1 MEVKRDEF
9 VDDDFFVEEVD
20 IVKLGVV
27 VKEEG
32 DDQVFELEDKEG
44 LFVEVLFF
52 GDGKVLVEV
61 EVGGDSVDVLF
72 KFVFLFE
79 FVFFLN

>member
-44 LFVEVLFF
+44 LFVEVLFL
-52 GDGKVLVEV
+52 GDGDVLVEV
-61 EVGGDSVDVLF
+61 EVGGDRVDVLF

>member
-9 VDDDFFVEEVD
+9 VDDVFFVEEVD

-52 GDGKVLVEV
+52 GDGEVLVEV
-61 EVGGDSVDVLF
+61 EVGRDSVDVLF